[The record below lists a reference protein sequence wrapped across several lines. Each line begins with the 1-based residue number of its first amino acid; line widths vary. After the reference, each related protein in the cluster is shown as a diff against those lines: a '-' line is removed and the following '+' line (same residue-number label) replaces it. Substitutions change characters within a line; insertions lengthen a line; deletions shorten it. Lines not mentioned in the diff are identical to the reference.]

1 MKTKE
6 LFINRQS
13 LLELKNNNVLTG
25 EEKSKKEIILK
36 LINSEY
42 SNNFIAKATNTNIAY
57 VYKLTKQNKTK

>member
-57 VYKLTKQNKTK
+57 VYKLNKQNQTK

>member
-13 LLELKNNNVLTG
+13 LSQLKIDNVLTG

-57 VYKLTKQNKTK
+57 VYKLNKQNQTK

>member
-13 LLELKNNNVLTG
+13 LSQLKNDNVLTG
-25 EEKSKKEIILK
+25 QEKSKKEIILK

-57 VYKLTKQNKTK
+57 VYKLNKQNKTK